1 MTESTLASPVAG
13 EDDKASLRLDDAQEA
28 AVGHQERAEAAP
40 AAPAAN
46 AMPPAL
52 DTVTAAE
59 LLAAQELHTTRAVAM
74 PLPEAGAIIAAPS
87 LDEPSPSPAAE
98 AAGASAEETAAGA
111 LAAEHILAAS
121 DSEPSHQPTEAATPS
136 HADADAPRSLTE
148 AIDAAA
154 RLAAVEEVAI
164 EVAAPAPAGVEPVAD
179 PLPADMGTAPDAP
192 PAMPAPGPVAA
203 DGVPSLTRALDAA
216 ACLAPELARDTA
228 TLPAAAAAS
237 ERPEPV
243 RDGLPADPDGASPA
257 ADLASAPATAAEA
270 TAQPLTS
277 ALDAA
282 AKLAADATA
291 AAEAL
296 ESLKRLLHRQHQGP
310 ATPAPPADGP
320 AWAAAPPERTNPKP
334 PPLPSPMLPAS
345 SDLDEDGQP
354 DDEPQMPVP
363 VPRNRAPERVRFD
376 LRGFLA
382 GFALS
387 WAFGV
392 VLYLFMTAG

>member
-1 MTESTLASPVAG
+1 MTGSTFPSPVAG
-13 EDDKASLRLDDAQEA
+13 EDDKASLRLDDAQETA
-28 AVGHQERAEAAP
+28 AGHPEHAEAAP
-40 AAPAAN
+40 AAPAAS

-52 DTVTAAE
+52 DTVTVAE
-59 LLAAQELHTTRAVAM
+59 LLAVGELSTTREVAT
-74 PLPEAGAIIAAPS
+74 PPSEADESIAAPS
-87 LDEPSPSPAAE
+87 LDAPSLDAPSPSLAAE
-98 AAGASAEETAAGA
+98 AAEATAAGA
-111 LAAEHILAAS
+111 AEDTPAAS
-121 DSEPSHQPTEAATPS
+121 DSKPSHNPTEAVTPS
-136 HADADAPRSLTE
+136 LAEGDAPRSLTE

-154 RLAAVEEVAI
+154 RLAAVEEAAI
-164 EVAAPAPAGVEPVAD
+164 EVAAPAPASAEAITD
-179 PLPADMGTAPDAP
+179 PLPADIDAAPDAP
-192 PAMPAPGPVAA
+192 PAMPAPVAA
-203 DGVPSLTRALDAA
+203 AGVPSPTSALDAV
-216 ACLAPELARDTA
+216 
-228 TLPAAAAAS
+228 AAAAS
-237 ERPEPV
+237 VRPEPV
-243 RDGLPADPDGASPA
+243 HDGAPADPDGASPA
-257 ADLASAPATAAEA
+257 ADLASAPAAGAEA

-296 ESLKRLLHRQHQGP
+296 ESLKRLLQRQQQGL

-320 AWAAAPPERTNPKP
+320 AWAAAPPERANPKP
-334 PPLPSPMLPAS
+334 PPLPSLMLPAT
-345 SDLDEDGQP
+345 SDPGEDGEP

-363 VPRNRAPERVRFD
+363 VPRKRAPERVRFD

>member
-1 MTESTLASPVAG
+1 MTESTLPSPVAG

-28 AVGHQERAEAAP
+28 AAGHSERAEAAP
-40 AAPAAN
+40 AAPARS

-52 DTVTAAE
+52 DTVTVAE
-59 LLAAQELHTTRAVAM
+59 LLAAQELSTTREVAT
-74 PLPEAGAIIAAPS
+74 PPSEADESIAAPS
-87 LDEPSPSPAAE
+87 LDAPSLDAPSPSLAAE
-98 AAGASAEETAAGA
+98 AAEATAAGA
-111 LAAEHILAAS
+111 AEDTPAAS
-121 DSEPSHQPTEAATPS
+121 DSKPSHNPTEAVTPFP
-136 HADADAPRSLTE
+136 AGADAPRSLTE

-154 RLAAVEEVAI
+154 RLAAVEEAAI
-164 EVAAPAPAGVEPVAD
+164 EVAAPAPASAEAIAD
-179 PLPADMGTAPDAP
+179 PLPADMGAAPDAP

-203 DGVPSLTRALDAA
+203 DGVPSPTRALDAA
-216 ACLAPELARDTA
+216 AWLAPELTRDTA
-228 TLPAAAAAS
+228 ALPVAAAAS
-237 ERPEPV
+237 EPAH
-243 RDGLPADPDGASPA
+243 DGPPADPDGASPA
-257 ADLASAPATAAEA
+257 PDLVFAPAEGAEA

-296 ESLKRLLHRQHQGP
+296 ESLKRLLQRQQQGL

-320 AWAAAPPERTNPKP
+320 AWAAAPPERANPKP
-334 PPLPSPMLPAS
+334 PPLPSLMLAS
-345 SDLDEDGQP
+345 SDPGEDGEP

-363 VPRNRAPERVRFD
+363 VPRKRAPERVRFD